1 MCSRNLVGL
10 VAPEL
15 SKLGRASSS
24 PNSNSGEDRDI

>member
-1 MCSRNLVGL
+1 MCSRNLVGF
-10 VAPEL
+10 VAHEL